1 MAGNK
6 AVNANSAVTV
16 IEMGRMSDNGSNAN
30 ANANA
35 NAKTNAT
42 QQPVVML
49 NPEIDEIL
57 QTPAAVLV
65 PEAQK

>member
-1 MAGNK
+1 
-6 AVNANSAVTV
+6 
-16 IEMGRMSDNGSNAN
+16 MSDNGS
-30 ANANA
+30 
-35 NAKTNAT
+35 TTT
-42 QQPVVML
+42 QQPVMRL

>member
-1 MAGNK
+1 
-6 AVNANSAVTV
+6 
-16 IEMGRMSDNGSNAN
+16 MSDNGS
-30 ANANA
+30 
-35 NAKTNAT
+35 TT
-42 QQPVVML
+42 QQPVMRL

>member
-16 IEMGRMSDNGSNAN
+16 IEMGRMSDNGSN